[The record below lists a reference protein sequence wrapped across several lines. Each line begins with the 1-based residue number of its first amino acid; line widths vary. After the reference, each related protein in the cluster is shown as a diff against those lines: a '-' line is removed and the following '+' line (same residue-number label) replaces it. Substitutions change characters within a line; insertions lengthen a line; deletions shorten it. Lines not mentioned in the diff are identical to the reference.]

1 MHVFRSTTLRPLAEK
16 YQNCDEQYDQIQA
29 GLVDKVMGIIA
40 TYAPAVEQLC
50 ELIADMDVL
59 VALAHVASNAPT
71 PYVRPTLTEAGTGDL
86 VRVCTTLLLP
96 SWVLHYSFYARMC
109 RILKRN

>member
-59 VALAHVASNAPT
+59 VVGDCLMRKDGQPRMPGAEEYRRRFLA
-71 PYVRPTLTEAGTGDL
+71 RD
-86 VRVCTTLLLP
+86 
-96 SWVLHYSFYARMC
+96 
-109 RILKRN
+109 